1 VVDGESVVDHRDAAR
16 RSRRIPTVT
25 PISPHT
31 GTATAWNRPSCIGAL
46 DSLGCVKFHETDH
59 FVYVAR
65 GASIFQTVPKRP
77 LSIAIQRPHHP
88 DRAPHPDAYG
98 SIIVPP
104 WSSVRSDRPGS
115 RSR

>member
-1 VVDGESVVDHRDAAR
+1 M
-16 RSRRIPTVT
+16 T

-77 LSIAIQRPHHP
+77 LSIAIQRHIIQT
-88 DRAPHPDAYG
+88 APHTPMRMG
-98 SIIVPP
+98 LS
-104 WSSVRSDRPGS
+104 
-115 RSR
+115 